1 MTDLSP
7 AAQSVMIAGTM
18 GNQNVVN
25 DPVYRQ
31 CIAAALRAAADQLPL
46 QPLTRDPADPFEQ
59 GLRQGQ
65 ELSRAELLAIA
76 AELEAT

>member
-31 CIAAALRAAADQLPL
+31 CIAAALRAAADHL
-46 QPLTRDPADPFEQ
+46 RNAYANEECIDSADDFLD
-59 GLRQGQ
+59 G
-65 ELSRAELLAIA
+65 IA
-76 AELEAT
+76 AELDGNNV

>member
-18 GNQNVVN
+18 GNQNIVN

-31 CIAAALRAAADQLPL
+31 CIAAALRAAADHL
-46 QPLTRDPADPFEQ
+46 RNAYANEECIDSADDFLD
-59 GLRQGQ
+59 G
-65 ELSRAELLAIA
+65 IA
-76 AELEAT
+76 AELDGNNV

>member
-18 GNQNVVN
+18 GNQNLVN

-31 CIAAALRAAADQLPL
+31 CIAAALRAAADHL
-46 QPLTRDPADPFEQ
+46 RNAYANEECIDSADDFLD
-59 GLRQGQ
+59 G
-65 ELSRAELLAIA
+65 IA
-76 AELEAT
+76 AELDGNNV